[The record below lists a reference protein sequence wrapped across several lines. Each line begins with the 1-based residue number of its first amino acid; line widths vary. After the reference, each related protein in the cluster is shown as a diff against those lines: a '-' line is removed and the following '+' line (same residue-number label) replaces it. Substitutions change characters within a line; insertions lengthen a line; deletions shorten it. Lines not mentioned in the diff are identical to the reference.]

1 MSASQV
7 NDSQDLRERGA
18 ELRVSSKELKAV
30 RSSSNTNPTLAQP
43 GRARDI
49 VPRNIRRRL
58 ASKRGN
64 RLRARRPMRA
74 FLANAWCLFERV
86 LDGIKPSLSARL
98 ILVGGAAADADATD
112 MHFALSHDRQSTCE
126 SNDSGDQRQTGYHAP
141 FEILT
146 IGQFLNAASG
156 KRKSC

>member
-7 NDSQDLRERGA
+7 NDSQHLRERGA

-58 ASKRGN
+58 A
-64 RLRARRPMRA
+64 LQA
-74 FLANAWCLFERV
+74 
-86 LDGIKPSLSARL
+86 
-98 ILVGGAAADADATD
+98 
-112 MHFALSHDRQSTCE
+112 RQSASRAP
-126 SNDSGDQRQTGYHAP
+126 SNAGVPGERMVS
-141 FEILT
+141 I
-146 IGQFLNAASG
+146 
-156 KRKSC
+156 